1 MSMTDD
7 IADFVD
13 ASAPGLGHA
22 DLIFVFGSTLPDAVT
37 PALHA
42 FRAGL
47 APLIVLT
54 GGPNRRYP
62 ELVESDAHAQL
73 LHAHGITSEQL
84 LVERRSQTSK
94 ENVEFARPLIEEH
107 LGPIRTM
114 IAVVKWWQ
122 RRQVHLLAA
131 GFPSVE
137 RIYAATW
144 NPPARADGRPYD
156 RATWAS
162 SADRPRIESEHDYLK
177 GLLSRGELP
186 PLSRSSA
193 GWVRTEPE
201 DRITSRRLH
210 S

>member
-13 ASAPGLGHA
+13 ASAPGLGPA
-22 DLIFVFGSTLPDAVT
+22 DLIFVLGSTLPDAIT
-37 PALHA
+37 PALQA

-47 APLIVLT
+47 APLIILT
-54 GGPNRRYP
+54 GGPNRRNP
-62 ELVESDAHAQL
+62 AVVESDAHAQL
-73 LHAHGITSEQL
+73 LHARGITSEQL

-94 ENVEFARPLIEEH
+94 ENVEFARPLIEERG
-107 LGPIRTM
+107 GPVWTM

-144 NPPARADGRPYD
+144 NPPAPADGRTYD

-162 SADRPRIESEHDYLK
+162 STDRPRIESEHDYLRR
-177 GLLSRGELP
+177 LLSCGELP
-186 PLSRSSA
+186 LFSRTQA
-193 GWVRTEPE
+193 GWTRTTPAN
-201 DRITSRRLH
+201 RNS
-210 S
+210 